1 MAAPK
6 YFRST
11 RGFRAWLAK
20 HGASEVVLLVGFRK
34 AATGLPS
41 MTWSESV
48 DEALC
53 FGWID
58 GVRKRVDDERYT
70 IRFSPRKPASNWSAI
85 NIAKVAKLRAEGRMT
100 AAGEEAYAR
109 RTDTKSRP
117 YSYEQSISEMLTAPE
132 LRAFRREKAAWMY
145 FDAAPPSYRKVILHW
160 ITTAKQP
167 ETRAKRLE
175 KTIAECAA
183 ERRLV

>member
-1 MAAPK
+1 
-6 YFRST
+6 
-11 RGFRAWLAK
+11 
-20 HGASEVVLLVGFRK
+20 
-34 AATGLPS
+34 
-41 MTWSESV
+41 
-48 DEALC
+48 
-53 FGWID
+53 
-58 GVRKRVDDERYT
+58 
-70 IRFSPRKPASNWSAI
+70 
-85 NIAKVAKLRAEGRMT
+85 MT

-160 ITTAKQP
+160 IKTAKQP

-175 KTIAECAA
+175 KTIAACAA